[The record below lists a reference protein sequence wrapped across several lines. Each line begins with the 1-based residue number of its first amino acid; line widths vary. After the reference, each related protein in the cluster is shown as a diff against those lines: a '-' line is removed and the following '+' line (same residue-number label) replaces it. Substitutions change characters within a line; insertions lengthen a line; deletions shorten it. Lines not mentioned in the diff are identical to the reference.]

1 MIKLGVSQPK
11 VRMLKRRDSNI
22 SLVLLDMGE
31 QMISLY
37 EIDDDYIEYL
47 RKFDNKVLSP
57 KAGERKFSRKYV
69 GVLFHN
75 KEYKYFIPLSS
86 YKPEIYDVMYES
98 ISLKKI
104 GNMAVLRI
112 NNMIPVVDSV
122 IHRID
127 FSEEKDEQYR
137 LLLQN
142 EYRMIKSREREIRTD
157 SRIVYHYQLN
167 DRNKGKGLYKIC
179 CDFRLLEEKSKE
191 YNNQDAAE

>member
-11 VRMLKRRDSNI
+11 VRMIKRRDNSI
-22 SLVLLDMGE
+22 SPVLLDIGE

-37 EIDDDYIEYL
+37 EIDDEYIEYL

-57 KAGERKFSRKYV
+57 KAGERKFTRKYV

-75 KEYKYFIPLSS
+75 KDHKYFIPLSS
-86 YKPEIYDVMYES
+86 YKPEIYDNMYES

-127 FSEEKDEQYR
+127 FSKEEDQQYR

-142 EYRMIKSREREIRTD
+142 EYRTIKSREREIRTD
-157 SRIVYHYQLN
+157 SRIVYHYRLN
-167 DRNKGKGLYKIC
+167 DRNKEKGLYKIC
-179 CDFRLLEEKSKE
+179 CDFHLLEEKSKE
-191 YNNQDAAE
+191 YNQDAAE